1 MMVQSNVKE
10 YLERELLITFGED
23 NISADTNLLEDGIM
37 DSFSYVQL
45 INFIEAEFQITFSDE
60 EMIKSPLY
68 SLSSICSVIEK
79 KCESYD

>member
-1 MMVQSNVKE
+1 MMLQSKVRE

-23 NISADTNLLEDGIM
+23 NISTDTNLLEDGIM

-60 EMIKSPLY
+60 EMIKAPLY
-68 SLSSICSVIEK
+68 SLSSICSVLEQ
-79 KCESYD
+79 KCESCD